1 MSLERLAARG
11 ERVGV
16 EAAERARDRLI
27 ARAEAPPG
35 INIAPLTDGIALSG
49 KRLRHRFVTDPKLR
63 NFVR

>member
-11 ERVGV
+11 QRIGA
-16 EAAERARDRLI
+16 EAVERARDRLI

-35 INIAPLTDGIALSG
+35 INIATLPDGIALSG

-63 NFVR
+63 NIIR